1 MILVGA
7 GLQLVQIIRASLF
20 SFILQVALQKLQV
33 APGQSRC
40 LVKLF
45 HKLCK
50 WRKSLAVRLCA
61 REALLLFMIRMAH
74 PPFYSQT
81 PQHPCGNLIIICL
94 EVNPKCKC
102 IFLTFLNSVLAGLS
116 ALSLQS
122 KWKEERCMW
131 LSVPYQGCRPCLEA
145 PVLGCFTLLKL
156 IVLGL
161 ALPE

>member
-1 MILVGA
+1 MEKI
-7 GLQLVQIIRASLF
+7 F
-20 SFILQVALQKLQV
+20 SCVL
-33 APGQSRC
+33 
-40 LVKLF
+40 
-45 HKLCK
+45 
-50 WRKSLAVRLCA
+50 RLCA

-81 PQHPCGNLIIICL
+81 PQHPCGSLIIICL

-156 IVLGL
+156 IILGL
-161 ALPE
+161 ALPEWVPGIDFVFHLWTIKKLARYQEGQWLGWVGRNVSYRK